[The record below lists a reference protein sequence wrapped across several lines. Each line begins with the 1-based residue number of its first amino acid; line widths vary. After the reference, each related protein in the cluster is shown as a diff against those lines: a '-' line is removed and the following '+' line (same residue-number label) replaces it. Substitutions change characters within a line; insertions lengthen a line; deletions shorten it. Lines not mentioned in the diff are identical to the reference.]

1 MPSHPFVL
9 VDVFTDRPLSGN
21 QLAVLMDAEA
31 LDDRQMQSIAQEF
44 GYSETTFV
52 LPPRQKKAMWRIR
65 SFTPSIEVFGAGH
78 NALGAWWVLA
88 AHGRVPLSGPR
99 TEAWQ
104 ELGVRVL
111 PVEIESESN
120 GGRPTRVWMTQAAPV
135 WGATVEDRAALASVI
150 GLEAS
155 DLDVPGLEPRAVS
168 TGANHLLV
176 PVKSLA
182 ALGRI
187 RVENEGLLALARSV
201 DCQGCYPFTLQ
212 TLEPGSAAH
221 ARAFFQGVD
230 IEEDSA
236 TGSAAGPLG
245 AYLVSRSRVP
255 EKTTFVVEQGD
266 EVGRRS
272 RIEVRVS
279 DDTVKVGGQCVI
291 VGEGRLQL

>member
-1 MPSHPFVL
+1 MASHPFVL

-21 QLAVLMDAEA
+21 QLAVLMDAEG

-52 LPPRQKKAMWRIR
+52 LPPRQKKATWRLR
-65 SFTPSIEVFGAGH
+65 CFTPSIEVFGAGH

-88 AHGRVPLSGPR
+88 ADGRVSLSGPR

-104 ELGVRVL
+104 ELGERVL
-111 PVEIESESN
+111 PVEIESS
-120 GGRPTRVWMTQAAPV
+120 GGRATRVWMTQAAPV
-135 WGATVEDRAALASVI
+135 WGATVEDRAAIASVI
-150 GLEAS
+150 GLEAT

-182 ALGRI
+182 ALARI
-187 RVENEGLLALARSV
+187 RVENEGLLTLARSV
-201 DCQGCYPFTLQ
+201 GCQGCYPFTLQ

-221 ARAFFQGVD
+221 ARAFFPGVD

-245 AYLVSRSRVP
+245 AYLVSRSRVA

-279 DDTVKVGGQCVI
+279 DDTVSVGGQCVI

>member
-21 QLAVLMDAEA
+21 QLAVFMDAEG

-52 LPPRQKKAMWRIR
+52 LPPRQKKATWRLR
-65 SFTPSIEVFGAGH
+65 CFTPSIEVFGAGH
-78 NALGAWWVLA
+78 NSLGAWWVLA
-88 AHGRVPLSGPR
+88 AHGRVPLSGPQ

-111 PVEIESESN
+111 PVEIESS
-120 GGRPTRVWMTQAAPV
+120 GQKPSRVWMTQTEPV
-135 WGATVEDRAALASVI
+135 WGATVEDRAALAHVI
-150 GLEAS
+150 GLEAA

-176 PVKSLA
+176 PVRSLA

-201 DCQGCYPFTLQ
+201 DCQGCYPFTLE

-221 ARAFFQGVD
+221 ARAFFPGVD
-230 IEEDSA
+230 IEEDPA

-245 AYLVSRSRVP
+245 AYLVSQSRVA

-266 EVGRRS
+266 EAGRRS

-279 DDTVKVGGQCVI
+279 DDTVKVGGRCAI
-291 VGEGRLQL
+291 VGEGRLEL